1 MRFISVVQDLIS
13 SIPVVQRMISQTTIY
28 RITGN
33 NIEQYGVCVMVDPR
47 IK

>member
-1 MRFISVVQDLIS
+1 MRFISVVHDLIL
-13 SIPVVQRMISQTTIY
+13 SIPVVQQMCSQTAMY

-33 NIEQYGVCVMVDPR
+33 NIKQYGVCVMEDPR

>member
-13 SIPVVQRMISQTTIY
+13 SIPVVQRMRSQTTTY

-33 NIEQYGVCVMVDPR
+33 NIKEYGVCVKEAPR

>member
-1 MRFISVVQDLIS
+1 MRFICGVQDLIS
-13 SIPVVQRMISQTTIY
+13 SIPVVQRMCPQTTMY

-33 NIEQYGVCVMVDPR
+33 NIKQYGVCVMEDPK